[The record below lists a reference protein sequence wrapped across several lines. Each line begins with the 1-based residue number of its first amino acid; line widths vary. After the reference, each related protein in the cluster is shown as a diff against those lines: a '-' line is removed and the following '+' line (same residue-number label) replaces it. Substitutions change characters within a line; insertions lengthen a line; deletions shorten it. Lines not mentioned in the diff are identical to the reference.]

1 MSASRWAAWHDA
13 YDEPGSPHARRLAE
27 VQARVSDALAAC
39 PPGPIRILS
48 LCAGEGRDLLGVLP
62 DHPRRDDVRARLIEM
77 DPANVAV
84 AREHAAAFPSVEV
97 VCGDAGDT
105 SSYVGAVPADVV
117 MVCGVFGNISDDDI
131 SATIAALPGLC
142 ASDAFVVWTRHRR
155 PPDATE
161 WIRRSFTDAG
171 FEEQTFFA
179 PDGLLVSVGTNR
191 FVGEPRPFLES
202 QHLFAFFD
210 DADGAMR

>member
-1 MSASRWAAWHDA
+1 MSASRWAAWHRE
-13 YDEPGSPHARRLAE
+13 YDQPGSPHARRLAE
-27 VQARVSDALAAC
+27 VQARVSDALTAC

-105 SSYVGAVPADVV
+105 SSYVGAVPADIV
-117 MVCGVFGNISDDDI
+117 MVCGVFGNISDADI
-131 SATIAALPGLC
+131 HATIAALPGLC
-142 ASDAFVVWTRHRR
+142 RSAAYVLWTRHRR
-155 PPDATE
+155 EPDATV
-161 WIRRSFTDAG
+161 WIRRLFGEVG
-171 FEEQTFFA
+171 FEELSFFA
-179 PDGLLVSVGTNR
+179 PADLHISVGTNR
-191 FVGEPRPFLES
+191 FVGEPRTLS
-202 QHLFAFFD
+202 GSRRLFTFFD
-210 DADGAMR
+210 DTSP